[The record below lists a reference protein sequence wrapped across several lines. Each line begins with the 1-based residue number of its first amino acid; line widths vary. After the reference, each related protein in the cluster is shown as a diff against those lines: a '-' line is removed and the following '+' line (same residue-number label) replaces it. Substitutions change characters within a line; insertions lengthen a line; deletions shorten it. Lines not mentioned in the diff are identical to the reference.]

1 MCTTSLSLS
10 LSLSLSPSLL
20 AADCLNHLFPDT
32 IIQKMK
38 RMDIFCASQASTA
51 ICLSMDQAS
60 CSSSNTI
67 LLGGSRTIDRH
78 NPIINDSRRN
88 TSKSLTAPCS
98 SSQSPINPMPYHELP
113 KAKKNSSS
121 KSATK
126 GHDNKKINTSEK
138 LTEHVTSTS
147 KPIDGTAR
155 RTWLKPPADS
165 IAPPGSTRSL
175 FRETAL
181 VDGSSYC
188 DPNLAL
194 TTVNNRT
201 SQVVHQDGANAK
213 LPSSSHLKSGSSD
226 QVVVLRVSLH
236 CKGCEGKVRK
246 HISRMQGVTSFN
258 IDFAAKKVTV
268 VGDVTPLSVL
278 ASISKV
284 KNAQL
289 WPASAPALESGTVE
303 TKKQILS
310 N

>member
-1 MCTTSLSLS
+1 
-10 LSLSLSPSLL
+10 
-20 AADCLNHLFPDT
+20 
-32 IIQKMK
+32 MK
-38 RMDIFCASQASTA
+38 RIDIFCASQASTA
-51 ICLSMDQAS
+51 ICLSTDQAS

-67 LLGGSRTIDRH
+67 LLGGRAIDRH
-78 NPIINDSRRN
+78 NPIINDSRRS

-98 SSQSPINPMPYHELP
+98 SSQSPINPKPYHELH

-126 GHDNKKINTSEK
+126 GHGQKKKSTAEK
-138 LTEHVTSTS
+138 LTEHVTNTS
-147 KPIDGTAR
+147 KPIDGIVR
-155 RTWLKPPADS
+155 KSWLKPPADL
-165 IAPPGSTRSL
+165 IAPAGSARSL
-175 FRETAL
+175 LSDTAL
-181 VDGSSYC
+181 VDGSSDY
-188 DPNLAL
+188 DPVLAL
-194 TTVNNRT
+194 TTVNNKT
-201 SQVVHQDGANAK
+201 SQVVHQDEANPVSK
-213 LPSSSHLKSGSSD
+213 LSSPSHPKSGSSD

-246 HISRMQGVTSFN
+246 HLSRMQGVTSFN

-289 WPASAPALESGTVE
+289 WPASASVVGSGTLE
-303 TKKQILS
+303 TKKKKI